1 MLSVIL
7 ETLESNDAELDVASH
22 QVTPQVKRLLNVLE
36 ERGGQM
42 TRDELQRILELK
54 DRTSFRERY
63 LKPAL
68 QSADKKIFKRINSLI
83 KEIQRAPFEGTG
95 KPETLKHGLE
105 GYWSRRINDE
115 HRLVYKVEGDT
126 LLVAQLR
133 YHY

>member
-7 ETLESNDAELDVASH
+7 ETLESNDAELDVESPQVTH

-36 ERGGQM
+36 ERGEAM

-68 QSADKKIFKRINSLI
+68 QAGLIELTIPDKPNSRL
-83 KEIQRAPFEGTG
+83 QQYRLTNV
-95 KPETLKHGLE
+95 GL
-105 GYWSRRINDE
+105 Y
-115 HRLVYKVEGDT
+115 
-126 LLVAQLR
+126 
-133 YHY
+133 